1 MDRGARETRDV
12 RNLFVQADH
21 GGVDGGKSSLDQ
33 EFLDGIDLMAGER
46 HIVELRRIGR
56 EKTSR
61 NPLCDTTERVV
72 AMGVPDAE
80 QITAARSAHTL
91 NLRKGLWSVRQAH
104 HAALALDHG

>member
-61 NPLCDTTERVV
+61 NPMCDTTERGV
-72 AMGVPDAE
+72 AMCVPDAE
-80 QITAARSAHTL
+80 QITAARSEHTI
-91 NLRKGLWSVRQAH
+91 NLRKRFLFFGQEN
-104 HAALALDHG
+104 HAE

>member
-56 EKTSR
+56 GKTSR
-61 NPLCDTTERVV
+61 NPMGDTTQRGG
-72 AMGVPDAE
+72 AIGGPDAE
-80 QITAARSAHTL
+80 HNTAPGSEPTV
-91 NLRKGLWSVRQAH
+91 NLGKRIWL
-104 HAALALDHG
+104 